1 MYDSLILRV
10 ATRILLPLLL
20 LLSLYMLLRG
30 HNLPGG
36 GFIGGLLAA
45 TAIILVIVAYG
56 PSYAKKAIP
65 VNYLGLAAFG
75 ICFAAVW
82 GLLGL
87 FTGAPYM
94 SSFWIPEPIPGI
106 GKIGTPFLFD
116 IGVYITVLGVT
127 TQLALMLSE
136 EPILYPLEGWTEK
149 IEELSP
155 EV

>member
-10 ATRILLPLLL
+10 ATRVLLPLLL

-36 GFIGGLLAA
+36 GFIGGLLAS

-75 ICFAAVW
+75 VFFAATW

-87 FTGAPYM
+87 VNGAPYM
-94 SSFWIPEPIPGI
+94 TSFWIPEPIPGI
-106 GKIGTPFLFD
+106 GKVGTPFLFD
-116 IGVYITVLGVT
+116 VGVYITVLGVT

-136 EPILYPLEGWTEK
+136 EPILYPLEGWAEK